1 VSADRSGGVVVSRFN
16 NLNVIFIMFGVIW
29 TFLARQKHGGL
40 RRPTCLIKRESCW
53 RERGKLRREG
63 KIVGAQADEV
73 GVRASEREVS
83 LGLVGD
89 QGNER
94 RSSDRQRVV

>member
-1 VSADRSGGVVVSRFN
+1 
-16 NLNVIFIMFGVIW
+16 MFGVIFYF
-29 TFLARQKHGGL
+29 FLTSIIDPDFSRKKKLGGPRQ
-40 RRPTCLIKRESCW
+40 PICLIKRETCW